1 MHYGRS
7 HSFGD
12 DRIANPDGSVALDGR
27 HPGQLAATADQGF
40 LERARILH
48 ADEAADVRAG
58 LTRTRELARDRADA
72 QQGTSGQCVQYWKI
86 HRDLLTQFPRL
97 QSESREIGAIDDEDL
112 PAAAW

>member
-48 ADEAADVRAG
+48 ADEAADMCAG
-58 LTRTRELARDRADA
+58 LTGTRELARDRADA
-72 QQGTSGQCVQYWKI
+72 QQRARGQRVQYWKI
-86 HRDLLTQFPRL
+86 HRDLLAQISGL
-97 QSESREIGAIDDEDL
+97 QSESQEVGAIDDEDL
-112 PAAAW
+112 PAAVW